1 MEYTGAVLTDGVF
14 NKLKELIYEL
24 SGIYFGEQKKY
35 LLETRLSKR
44 LSVLNL
50 SNFDDYYNY
59 LKYSPEKT
67 GEVKELLNS
76 VTTNETSFFRDM
88 PQLEVFVDIL
98 KQVVQTAGK
107 NAYKKKIRI
116 WSAACST
123 GEEPY
128 TVGILIKENFPSF
141 ALNFELIGSDISTQV
156 LDSANKGIY
165 GSYTLR
171 NVSPEIL
178 KKYFV
183 QIDDDLYGIKDE
195 IKKMA
200 SFRNVNLIDA
210 KDVKKLNEFDVVLC
224 RNVII
229 YFDAESKKKAITNI
243 YESLKKGGYLFLGH
257 SESLHSITSLFK
269 LVGLGKTPLYRKE

>member
-1 MEYTGAVLTDGVF
+1 MEYINANLSDNVF
-14 NKLKELIYEL
+14 NKLKDLIYEI
-24 SGIYFGEQKKY
+24 SGIYFSGQKKY

-50 SNFDDYYNY
+50 PNFEDYYNY
-59 LKYSPEKT
+59 LKYSLSKDREI
-67 GEVKELLNS
+67 KELLNS

-98 KQVVQTAGK
+98 KQVVQAAGN
-107 NAYKKKIRI
+107 NAYKKIRI

-128 TVGILIKENFPSF
+128 TIGILIKENFPSSDIK
-141 ALNFELIGSDISTQV
+141 FEIAGSDISEQV
-156 LDSANKGIY
+156 ISSAKKGIY

-171 NVSPEIL
+171 NTPPAIL
-178 KKYFV
+178 NKYFDR
-183 QIDDDLYGIKDE
+183 IGDDSYSIKDE
-195 IKKMA
+195 IKKIA
-200 SFRNVNLIDA
+200 AFHNVNLMNA
-210 KDVKKLNEFDVVLC
+210 KEVKKLNEFDVVLC

-229 YFDAESKKKAITNI
+229 YFDTESKKKAITNI
-243 YESLKKGGYLFLGH
+243 YESLKTGGYLFLGH

-269 LVGLGKTPLYRKE
+269 LVGLGKTPLYKKE

>member
-1 MEYTGAVLTDGVF
+1 MEYTGAVLTDDVF
-14 NKLKELIYEL
+14 NKLKDLIYEL

-35 LLETRLSKR
+35 LLETRLAKR
-44 LSVLNL
+44 LFALNL

-59 LKYSPEKT
+59 LKYSSEKSL
-67 GEVKELLNS
+67 EIKELLNS

-107 NAYKKKIRI
+107 NASKTIRI

-128 TVGILIKENFPSF
+128 TVGILIKENIPPSGI
-141 ALNFELIGSDISTQV
+141 NFEIIGSDISSQV
-156 LDSANKGIY
+156 IASANKGIY

-171 NVSPEIL
+171 NASPEIL

-183 QIDDDLYGIKDE
+183 QTDDDSYAIKDE
-195 IKKMA
+195 IKKMV

-210 KDVKKLNEFDVVLC
+210 KDVKKLNEFDIVLC

-257 SESLHSITSLFK
+257 SESLHSVTSLFK
-269 LVGLGKTPLYRKE
+269 LVGLGKTPLYKKE

>member
-1 MEYTGAVLTDGVF
+1 MEYTGAILSDDVF

-24 SGIYFGEQKKY
+24 SGLYFGEQKKY

-67 GEVKELLNS
+67 SEAKELLNS

-98 KQVVQTAGK
+98 KQVVQSAGK
-107 NAYKKKIRI
+107 NAYKKIRI

-128 TVGILIKENFPSF
+128 TVGILIKENFPSSDI
-141 ALNFELIGSDISTQV
+141 NFEIIGSDISTQV

-171 NVSPEIL
+171 NASAEIL

-183 QIDDDLYGIKDE
+183 KMDDDLYGINDE
-195 IKKMA
+195 IKKIT

-210 KDVKKLNEFDVVLC
+210 KEVKKLNEFDVVLC

-229 YFDAESKKKAITNI
+229 YFDAESKKKSITNI

-257 SESLHSITSLFK
+257 SESLHSVTSLFK
-269 LVGLGKTPLYRKE
+269 LVGFGKTPLYKKE